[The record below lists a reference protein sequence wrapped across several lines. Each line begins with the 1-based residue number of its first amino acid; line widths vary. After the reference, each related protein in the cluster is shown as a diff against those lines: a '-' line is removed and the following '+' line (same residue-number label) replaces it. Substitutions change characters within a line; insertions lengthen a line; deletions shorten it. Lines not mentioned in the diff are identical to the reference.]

1 MRVVARPDLLAL
13 LREGGAVYV
22 WPRAYRCCRGARQFV
37 LEASLERPGGDFELV
52 HAADGFAVYTP
63 PAMAQPQELHFDVDR
78 RHRIQAYW
86 NNQAW
91 VG

>member
-1 MRVVARPDLLAL
+1 MLASSSS
-13 LREGGAVYV
+13 RRRSSV
-22 WPRAYRCCRGARQFV
+22 
-37 LEASLERPGGDFELV
+37 PGGDFELV
-52 HAADGFAVYTP
+52 HAVDGFAVYTP